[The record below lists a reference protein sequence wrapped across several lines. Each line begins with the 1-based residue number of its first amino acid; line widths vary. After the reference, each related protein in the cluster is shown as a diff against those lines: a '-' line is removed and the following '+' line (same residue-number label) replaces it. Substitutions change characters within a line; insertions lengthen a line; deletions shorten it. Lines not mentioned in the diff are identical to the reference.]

1 MGQEIMSL
9 NSKIILKSSN
19 SKISAFDLATLDLK
33 WDDDYLIF
41 KDRFNRKWKLVPVS
55 NENIKFPFIITPLS
69 NDP

>member
-1 MGQEIMSL
+1 MRSIQLDGTGNHESQFQ
-9 NSKIILKSSN
+9 NYPKVLK
-19 SKISAFDLATLDLK
+19 
-33 WDDDYLIF
+33 F

>member
-1 MGQEIMSL
+1 MSL